1 MEKSSN
7 PVRNL
12 RKHFASLLE
21 PTYGH
26 DEANALIMILFEHH
40 FKINRIDIALNP
52 DLCLNNQ
59 EYAIIEK
66 SVEELLTNRPVQYIT
81 GETEFCG
88 MRFSVNENVLIPRP
102 ETEELVSLIL
112 SADSGQL
119 TTGKINVLDIGTGS
133 GCIAISLAKSL
144 KDCVVT
150 AVDISDK
157 ALEVAKKNARANEAD
172 VRFVMDDILS
182 PQSTELTDNK
192 FDIIVSNPPYVCDS
206 EKRDMRANVLDF
218 EPSTALFVSDDDPL
232 LFYREIVNLAQ
243 HSLKPDGTVWF
254 EINERFGEDMVLLCR
269 NNGFSNTSVF
279 RDFRDK
285 DRFIRARR

>member
-7 PVRNL
+7 LVRNL

-112 SADSGQL
+112 SADSGQR

-144 KDCVVT
+144 KDCIVT
-150 AVDISDK
+150 AVDISGK
-157 ALEVAKKNARANEAD
+157 ALEVAKRNAIANHATVD
-172 VRFVMDDILS
+172 FIQADILLR
-182 PQSTELTDNK
+182 PQFGRT
-192 FDIIVSNPPYVCDS
+192 FDVIVSNPPYICNC
-206 EKRDMRANVLDF
+206 EKKDMRPNVLDF

-232 LFYREIVNLAQ
+232 LFYREIINFAQ
-243 HSLKPDGTVWF
+243 DTLKPDGTIWF
-254 EINERFGEDMVLLCR
+254 EINERFGEDTFLLCR
-269 NNGFSNTSVF
+269 NNGFSNTSVI
-279 RDFRDK
+279 RDFRDR
-285 DRFIRARR
+285 DRFVRAKR